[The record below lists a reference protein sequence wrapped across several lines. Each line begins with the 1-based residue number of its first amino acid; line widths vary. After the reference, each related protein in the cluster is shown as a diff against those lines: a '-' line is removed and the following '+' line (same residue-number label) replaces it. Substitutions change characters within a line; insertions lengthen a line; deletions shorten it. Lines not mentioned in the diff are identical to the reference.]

1 MSLRQRLAKQG
12 NLMITPVDQNMS
24 MKKSLTSQTS
34 LSKET
39 SSRGKQSVN
48 QTIDSQ
54 HRKMRSSHI
63 KDQIARKTL
72 NQPKEDLFT
81 TALVHDPPEE
91 ASAVTER

>member
-34 LSKET
+34 SSKET

-63 KDQIARKTL
+63 KD
-72 NQPKEDLFT
+72 
-81 TALVHDPPEE
+81 
-91 ASAVTER
+91 